1 VSVFPRAWLVLLGT
15 VIGLSAARGAEPRVV
30 YPIIA
35 DHGGVVSQPTAVQQP
50 RAGAK
55 VVFDITADAPA
66 GQVNRGLDRAARLLN
81 LYGAAGLQSSHVRIV
96 IALHGPATK
105 CVLNDAAYQ
114 RRFEAEKNP
123 HLPLIHQ
130 LQQQGVQV
138 LVCGQAL
145 NYLDYQQQEIADG
158 IPVAA
163 SAMTTVINKQM
174 DGYAYLPF
182 P

>member
-1 VSVFPRAWLVLLGT
+1 VTAFHRAWLVLLVT
-15 VIGLSAARGAEPRVV
+15 VTSLSAVRGSEPRVV

-35 DHGGVVSQPTAVQQP
+35 DYGGVVSQPTAVQQP
-50 RAGAK
+50 RTGAK
-55 VVFDITADAPA
+55 VVFDVTADVPA
-66 GQVNRGLDRAARLLN
+66 GQINRGLDRAARLLN
-81 LYGAAGLQSSHVRIV
+81 LYGAAGLHSSDVRIV
-96 IALHGPATK
+96 IALHGQATK

-114 RRFEAEKNP
+114 RRFEAKKNP
-123 HLPLIHQ
+123 HLPLIRQ
-130 LQQQGVQV
+130 LQQHGVQV

-145 NYLDYQQQEIADG
+145 NYLDYHQQELADG

-163 SAMTTVINKQM
+163 SAMTTLINQQM